1 MIIYILAINQIL
13 KVSLKTTNVL
23 YDLKCHKKCLIFVL
37 KYILTM

>member
-13 KVSLKTTNVL
+13 KFSLKTTNVL
-23 YDLKCHKKCLIFVL
+23 YDLKCHKKYLIFVL